1 MDVRD
6 SITDAVRSVLADL
19 GVDPLPTTVQ
29 LERPGNPDHGDWSTN
44 VALASAKAAGR
55 NPRELGTQ
63 LAECLLAAPPA
74 HVVGVEVAGP
84 GFVNFH
90 LADSWLHEVLAD
102 VVAAGVDGWA
112 RHDDGVGTRVIVEF
126 VSANPTGPLHAGH
139 GRGACYGDSVAR
151 LYDRC
156 GYDVVREFYIND
168 RGLQMQN
175 FAASLAARVAGRD
188 VPEDGY
194 HGQYIVD
201 WAAEMAAETSDGT
214 GDGPGGAA
222 DPMEWGYARALA
234 SHRSV
239 LESLSIDFDSW
250 FSERSMIAS
259 GAIEATLADLQAA
272 GAVYEEGG
280 AVWLRS
286 TDHGDDKDRVLFKS
300 DGEPTYLM
308 PDVAYHRDKFG
319 RADRLVNVFGAD
331 HHGYVARMHAAM
343 ALLGHNPAE
352 LEIAI
357 TQLVSLQRDGREVRL
372 SKRTGEMVELAEV
385 VDEVGADAARVP
397 YLLLSVDSPQTFD
410 LDLVASQV
418 NENPVF
424 YVQYAHARIH
434 QIVRRADEEGFGRGA
449 LADADLSLLSHPR
462 ELQVLRA
469 LHELPDIVERACREQ
484 APHQVT
490 TWVRDLASSFHGFYH
505 DCRVLG
511 EGIEPALTVARLWL
525 VEGAR
530 IGLAVALDLLG
541 VGAPTE
547 MWRED
552 QAGEQ
557 PEGERA

>member
-6 SITDAVRSVLADL
+6 TIIDAVRTALADL
-19 GVDPLPTTVQ
+19 GVDPVPETVH
-29 LERPGNPDHGDWSTN
+29 LERPRNPDHGDWSTN

-55 NPRELGTQ
+55 NPRELSGQ
-63 LAECLLAAPPA
+63 LVERLEASPPA
-74 HVVGVEVAGP
+74 HVAGVEVAGP
-84 GFVNFH
+84 GFVNFR
-90 LADSWLHEVLAD
+90 LADSWLHDVLAD
-102 VVAAGVDGWA
+102 VVAAGTDGWGRSTA
-112 RHDDGVGTRVIVEF
+112 GDDTRVIVEF

-175 FAASLAARVAGRD
+175 FAASLAARAAGGE
-188 VPEDGY
+188 VPADGY
-194 HGQYIVD
+194 HGQYVID
-201 WAAEMAAETSDGT
+201 WAAEMSAEG
-214 GDGPGGAA
+214 GDGNGDAI
-222 DPMEWGYARALA
+222 DPMEWGYARALVA
-234 SHRSV
+234 QRDV
-239 LESLSIDFDSW
+239 LEALSIHFDSW
-250 FSERSMIAS
+250 YSERSMIAS
-259 GAIEATLADLQAA
+259 GAIDATLTDLRAA
-272 GAVYEEGG
+272 GAVYEDGG

-286 TDHGDDKDRVLFKS
+286 TDHGDDKDRVLVKS

-319 RADRLVNVFGAD
+319 RADRLVDVFGAD

-343 ALLGHNPAE
+343 ALLGHDPTE
-352 LEIAI
+352 LEIVI

-372 SKRTGEMVELAEV
+372 SKRTGEMVELADV
-385 VDEVGADAARVP
+385 VDEVGADAARFT
-397 YLLLSVDSPQTFD
+397 YLLLSVDSPQAFD
-410 LDLVASQV
+410 LDLVASQI

-434 QIVRRADEEGFGRGA
+434 QIVRRATDAGIDRGA
-449 LADADLSLLSHPR
+449 LGDADLSLLAHPR
-462 ELQVLRA
+462 ELEVLRA
-469 LHELPDIVERACREQ
+469 LHELPDVVDRACRER

-511 EGIEPALTVARLWL
+511 EGIDPALTLARLWL
-525 VEGAR
+525 AEGAR

-547 MWRED
+547 MWRDGE
-552 QAGEQ
+552 AGI
-557 PEGERA
+557 

>member
-19 GVDPLPTTVQ
+19 GVDPLPTIVQ

-84 GFVNFH
+84 GFVNFR
-90 LADSWLHEVLAD
+90 LDESWLHEVLAD

-112 RHDDGVGTRVIVEF
+112 RHEDGAGTRVIVEF

-168 RGLQMQN
+168 RGIQMEN
-175 FAASLAARVAGRD
+175 FAASLAARVAGLD

-201 WAAEMAAETSDGT
+201 WAAEMAAETSDGV
-214 GDGPGGAA
+214 GDGSGEAA
-222 DPMEWGYARALA
+222 DPMEWGYIRALS

-259 GAIEATLADLQAA
+259 GAIDATLADLRAA

-286 TDHGDDKDRVLFKS
+286 TDHGDDKDRVLVKS

-343 ALLGHNPAE
+343 ALLGHDPSE

-357 TQLVSLQRDGREVRL
+357 TQLVSLQRDGHEVRL

-385 VDEVGADAARVP
+385 VDEVGADAARFT

-434 QIVRRADEEGFGRGA
+434 QIVRRADEAGVGLGV
-449 LADADLSLLSHPR
+449 LADVDLSLLSHPR
-462 ELQVLRA
+462 ELEVLRD
-469 LHELPDIVERACREQ
+469 LHELPDIVARACREQ

-490 TWVRDLASSFHGFYH
+490 TWVRDLAASFHGFYH

-552 QAGEQ
+552 PVGRQS
-557 PEGERA
+557 EGEGA